1 MKRLSL
7 SGMRIIITFLK
18 TDIMY
23 NMNTPIW
30 QLTVGEF
37 IELQQRFSNTN
48 PPTNVATN
56 REKRLVYGLKG
67 IAELFNCS
75 IVTAQKIKNEGI
87 IDKAITQLG
96 KKIIVDA
103 DLALKLAN
111 ESKVK
116 SR

>member
-7 SGMRIIITFLK
+7 SGTRIIITFLK
-18 TDIMY
+18 TDTMY

-37 IELQQRFSNTN
+37 IELQKRFSN
-48 PPTNVATN
+48 PPAKVETK

-75 IVTAQKIKNEGI
+75 IVTAQKIKNEGT

>member
-1 MKRLSL
+1 
-7 SGMRIIITFLK
+7 
-18 TDIMY
+18 MY

-37 IELQQRFSNTN
+37 IELQKRSSN
-48 PPTNVATN
+48 PPAKVETKQ
-56 REKRLVYGLKG
+56 EKRLVYGLRG

-75 IVTAQKIKNEGI
+75 IATAQKIKNEGM

-103 DLALKLAN
+103 DLALKLVGEN
-111 ESKVK
+111 KVK